1 MPLKYTKGE
10 VVLLTD
16 FKIKNFKAFDDFN
29 LQNLKK
35 VNIFVGKP
43 NTGKTSILEALS
55 LFLAKNPY
63 MLVLLLSERNILN
76 DEDCFQ
82 SLFFDY
88 KTNNYISLIS
98 NNDTVAIRIK
108 DDEKSIVA
116 FTDNDF
122 VADRVA
128 NGLEFKIKQNSKNT
142 QFDDAGY
149 ISFYNEQN
157 SLKLKYK
164 RENEIDSLNKLEFI
178 FNFKNKRYQD
188 RFIKDISSIL
198 QAKDQEKMLQKKMQ
212 HFSSN
217 IDGLKF
223 LNNNKLV
230 VRQKKLQHDI
240 DFRLLGQGFQTYIF
254 ILVAILAGKK
264 YILIDEIENGLHFE
278 SIDLLLESILN
289 SPKDTQFFI
298 TTHNEEILQRLASK
312 IGEKNKKTEDIAVFN
327 IYHNKEQKLEA
338 VQYSQENFIHA
349 MSYGNEVRE

>member
-1 MPLKYTKGE
+1 MS
-10 VVLLTD
+10 LTD
-16 FKIKNFKAFDDFN
+16 FRIKNFKAFEDLN

-55 LFLAKNPY
+55 LFLARNPY

-88 KTNNYISLIS
+88 KTNSSISLIS
-98 NNDTVAIRIK
+98 NNDTFTIQIK
-108 DDEKSIVA
+108 DDEKNILA
-116 FTDNDF
+116 FTNSYF
-122 VADRVA
+122 VADR
-128 NGLEFKIKQNSKNT
+128 LEFKIKQNLKNAK
-142 QFDDAGY
+142 FEDAGH
-149 ISFYNEQN
+149 ISFYSAPN
-157 SLKLKYK
+157 SLKFKYR
-164 RENEIDSLNKLEFI
+164 RENEIDSLSELEFI

-230 VRQKKLQHDI
+230 VRQKNLQHYI

-289 SPKDTQFFI
+289 SPKNTQFFI

-338 VQYSQENFIHA
+338 VQYSQENFIYA
-349 MSYGNEVRE
+349 MDCGNEIRE